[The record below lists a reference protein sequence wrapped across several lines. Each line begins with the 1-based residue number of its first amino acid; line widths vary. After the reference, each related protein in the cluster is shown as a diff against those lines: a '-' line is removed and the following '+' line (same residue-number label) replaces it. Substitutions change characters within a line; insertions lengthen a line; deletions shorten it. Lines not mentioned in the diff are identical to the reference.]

1 MNIFTNFR
9 LTKYHYATH
18 TTTTGRYP
26 EWNTWKDNYR
36 STGGAFYYGVFKPRT
51 TSDLYS
57 EDVSVAGDAT
67 LNVKPDEPFIRNE
80 KEMVGDHV
88 QVESNNYLVSA
99 VDTAINYRTGK
110 IEHYRLHLKLLET
123 AQ

>member
-9 LTKYHYATH
+9 LTRYLYVTH
-18 TTTTGRYP
+18 ITIASYYP
-26 EWNTWKDNYR
+26 EWNTWKDDYQ
-36 STGGAFYYGVFKPRT
+36 STSGEFYYGVFKPRT

-57 EDVSVAGDAT
+57 EDVSVTGDAT

-80 KEMVGDHV
+80 KDMVGDYV
-88 QVESNNYLVSA
+88 QVEDNSYLVSA
-99 VDTAINYRTGK
+99 VDTAVNYRTGK
-110 IEHYRLHLKLLET
+110 IEHYRLHLKLLEA

>member
-9 LTKYHYATH
+9 LTRYHYAQH
-18 TTTTGRYP
+18 NPGASYYP
-26 EWNTWKDNYR
+26 EWNTWKDDYW
-36 STGGAFYYGVFKPRT
+36 STSGDFYYGVFKPRT

-57 EDVSVAGDAT
+57 EDVSVTGDAT
-67 LNVKPDEPFIRNE
+67 LNVRPDEPFIRNE
-80 KEMVGDHV
+80 KDMVGDHV

-99 VDTAINYRTGK
+99 VDTAVNYRTGK
-110 IEHYRLHLKLLET
+110 IEHYRLHLKLLEA